1 MKNRNYKHGYNSQ
14 DEYDYYNRQSRQD
27 IAEIAAIC
35 FALLFVMIVFAGMY
49 YLGEKI
55 W

>member
-14 DEYDYYNRQSRQD
+14 SEYDYYTRQSRQD
-27 IAEIAAIC
+27 SANISAVC
-35 FALLFVMIVFAGMY
+35 FALIFIMLVAAGIY
-49 YLGEKI
+49 QIGEKI